1 MAGVPACLP
10 VGIALSARDPP
21 NPGGRDACD
30 HPIYRAT
37 GAPACATLLCR
48 LRHSRV
54 CPLSRGPTFY
64 LPMNFPPSRNRF
76 VRNTSGWFAAVAF
89 VVFLVA
95 ALRLPAQTAAA
106 TAKTTPVEDPML
118 KRVFPSIVRIEVI
131 RLRPSDGRLTKQWTA
146 GSGVIISAEGHVVT
160 NCHVTEDGDY
170 FRCYLFDGSNVDA
183 KSLGQDALTDI
194 AVLKL
199 DLSQRPKGSAPVVVT
214 KFADSDKLNAGDVVF
229 ALGSPG
235 FLSQSVTRGVVA
247 NPSLVL
253 PEQTA
258 GRFYL
263 RGENVGTLVR
273 WILHDAQIFGGN
285 SGGPLVNERGEIV
298 GINEIGVFNLGGAI
312 PSNLARVVSE
322 SIIKNGRVIRGWSG
336 ITVQPRLEA
345 DGVGQGVIISDVAG
359 GSPAVQAG
367 LQPGDLILA
376 CDGLAIEGGEE
387 KAVAHFNRIETSK
400 SPENE
405 FAIEY
410 VRAGSKQT
418 AKLKLSSREPAQS
431 DDVEMRSWGAVV
443 RDLTQK
449 LVRDERLPDQQ
460 GVWLENIQPAGPAG
474 QAEPNLRREDVV
486 IAVEGQNVRN
496 VSELRELTTRLL
508 KDATDGK
515 RTVLASVRRNG
526 AVLNSV
532 VELREIPEYNV
543 TPQARKAWLGASSQ
557 PLTAKLSAR
566 LGIKADGGARLT
578 RIYPGTQAETAGLRV
593 GDIVVAIDGTEV
605 PARRP
610 EDTDV
615 LARQIRQYRNNATAV
630 FTLWRDGQK
639 MDVSVVLEQQPVPA
653 AELPRSADLQLEF
666 TARDIAFDDRVKLQ
680 LPVSAKGAIVESAA
694 PAGWAALGGL
704 RADDVI
710 ERAGDTPITNVADL
724 TKAREQAVASGKSWW
739 VLLVRRRG
747 QTLFVEINLKPA
759 KSK

>member
-1 MAGVPACLP
+1 VGHGLADTRACPYGQRRFAACL
-10 VGIALSARDPP
+10 
-21 NPGGRDACD
+21 GRQD
-30 HPIYRAT
+30 
-37 GAPACATLLCR
+37 TL
-48 LRHSRV
+48 
-54 CPLSRGPTFY
+54 CPEGPE
-64 LPMNFPPSRNRF
+64 LHAMNFLPYRN
-76 VRNTSGWFAAVAF
+76 AVARAIAAML
-89 VVFLVA
+89 LVTLSNGPIA
-95 ALRLPAQTAAA
+95 RAAQTASIVPPAVAA
-106 TAKTTPVEDPML
+106 KITPAEDPML
-118 KRVFPSIVRIEVI
+118 TRVFPSIVRIEVI

-170 FRCYLFDGSNVDA
+170 FRCYLFDGSHVDA
-183 KSLGQDALTDI
+183 KSLGQDALTDL
-194 AVLKL
+194 AVLQL
-199 DLSQRPKGSAPVVVT
+199 DLTQRPKDSPPLVVT
-214 KFADSDKLNAGDVVF
+214 RFADSDKLMAGDVVF

-312 PSNLARVVSE
+312 PSNLARVVANSL
-322 SIIKNGRVIRGWSG
+322 IKHGRVIRGWSG

-345 DGVGQGVIISDVAG
+345 DGTGVGVIVSDVAN
-359 GSPAVQAG
+359 GSPAANAG
-367 LQPGDLILA
+367 LKPGDLIVS
-376 CDGLAIEGGEE
+376 CDGHDIEGGEE
-387 KAVAHFNRIETSK
+387 KAVAHFNRLETSRL
-400 SPENE
+400 PENE
-405 FAIEY
+405 FLVEY
-410 VRAGSKQT
+410 VRGGTKQT
-418 AKLKLSSREPAQS
+418 ARVTLTPREPAQA
-431 DDVEMRSWGAVV
+431 DNVELRSWGAVV

-449 LVRDERLPDQQ
+449 VVRDERLPDQR
-460 GVWLENIQPAGPAG
+460 GVWLENIQPAGPSG

-486 IAVEGQNVRN
+486 IAVDGQPINTVA
-496 VSELRELTTRLL
+496 ELRELSARLL
-508 KDATDGK
+508 KDARDNK
-515 RTVLASVRRNG
+515 RIVLASVRRSG

-532 VELREIPEYNV
+532 VELRDVPEFNL

-557 PLTAKLSAR
+557 PLTAKLAAR

-578 RIYPGTQAETAGLRV
+578 RIYPGTQAEAAGLRV
-593 GDIVVAIDGTEV
+593 GDVIVAIDGTEV

-615 LARQIRQYRNNATAV
+615 LARQIRQYRNNTQAV
-630 FTLWRDGQK
+630 FTLWREGQK
-639 MDVSVVLEQQPVPA
+639 VELPVTLEQQPVPA
-653 AELPRSADLQLEF
+653 AELQRWQDLELEF
-666 TARDIAFDDRVKLQ
+666 IAREIAFDDRVRLQ
-680 LPVSAKGAIVESAA
+680 MPTTTEGVIVESAV

-704 RADDVI
+704 RSDDII
-710 ERAGDTPITNVADL
+710 ERAGEDPIKTVADL
-724 TKAREQAVASGKSWW
+724 TRARDAAAAGQKTWW